1 MTRLK
6 QYALDK
12 YRSVCRSANPDLTE
26 LNKIESVLDH
36 KTKSEIINQV
46 FNSEEL

>member
-12 YRSVCRSANPDLTE
+12 YRSVCRSANPDLSE
-26 LNKIESVLDH
+26 LSKIESVLDK
-36 KTKSEIINQV
+36 KTKSEVINQV
-46 FNSEEL
+46 LSEEL